1 MDHMGKPIVMEPLGS
16 KDFLTRHI
24 PARAVD
30 RTMALLEGKNVH
42 VKITRARFSKAG
54 DYRCPLRQIHH
65 RISVNGDLNPYA
77 FLITLVHEI
86 AHMQVW
92 NVHGTGA
99 RGHGREWKWE
109 FGNLLTPFLR
119 IDVFPEDVVVELE
132 RHLLKPRAST
142 LSDARLQA
150 VLNRYD
156 PLPKTRLTD
165 LESGARFRLKNKR
178 DYVKLGVAGKFC
190 LCRQLSPRRMVKIH
204 PLAEVE
210 VP

>member
-1 MDHMGKPIVMEPLGS
+1 MDHMGKSIMTEPPGS

-30 RTMALLEGKNVH
+30 GTRELLEGKDVQ
-42 VKITRARFSKAG
+42 VRITRARFSKAG
-54 DYRCPLRQIHH
+54 DYSRPLRSAHH

-92 NVHGTGA
+92 NAHGTRA
-99 RGHGREWKWE
+99 RAHGREWKRE
-109 FGNLLTPFLR
+109 FESLLAPFLR
-119 IDVFPEDVVVELE
+119 IDVFPGDVAVELQ
-132 RHLLKPRAST
+132 RHLMKPRAST
-142 LSDARLQA
+142 LSDVRLQA

-156 PLPKTRLTD
+156 PLPRTRLTD
-165 LESGARFRLKNKR
+165 LESGARFRLKNKK
-178 DYVKLGVAGKFC
+178 DYVKLGAAGKFC

-210 VP
+210 VL